1 MNHELLAILEYIEQE
16 RGVSKDQ
23 LIDAVEKALL
33 TASRKSIHPANELG
47 RPCRTISIYHT
58 FRNFSIPESAFHGI
72 FPFCFNETKANEE
85 VPHSPLVQIKLKPG
99 EIIRA

>member
-33 TASRKSIHPANELG
+33 TASRPDEDCQISRTNSEK
-47 RPCRTISIYHT
+47 RPTR
-58 FRNFSIPESAFHGI
+58 R
-72 FPFCFNETKANEE
+72 
-85 VPHSPLVQIKLKPG
+85 
-99 EIIRA
+99 